1 MRWIDLLRY
10 AASLAVLAT
19 FCTSRMVPLRLVA
32 IGSNVL
38 FGLFGALAYVY
49 PVLFL
54 HTILLPINVF
64 RLLQV
69 RRFAHHGRITGG
81 SSLTQPAQATRSAE
95 RETHTNA
102 VSN

>member
-1 MRWIDLLRY
+1 MRWIDLLGY

-19 FCTSRMVPLRLVA
+19 FCMSRMVPLRLVA

-38 FGLFGALAYVY
+38 FGLFGALAHVY

-81 SSLTQPAQATRSAE
+81 SSLTQPAQATRSAD
-95 RETHTNA
+95 TNA